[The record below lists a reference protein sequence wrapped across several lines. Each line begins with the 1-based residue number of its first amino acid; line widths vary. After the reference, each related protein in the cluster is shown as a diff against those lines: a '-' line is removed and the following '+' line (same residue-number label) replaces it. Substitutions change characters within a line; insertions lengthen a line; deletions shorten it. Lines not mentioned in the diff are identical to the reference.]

1 MKTIKLKYVD
11 MWGGFDQESFIF
23 TEILREKYNVVFS
36 DQPDYLF
43 YSCFG
48 YDHLKYSDCIRICYL
63 GENLAP
69 DFNVCDY
76 AIAQECLD
84 FGDRY
89 LWFPTGMPRATR
101 PELYHREN
109 RLAKKENRAR
119 FCSFV
124 YSNATANPY
133 RLELLHAI
141 EKYKKVDCGGKLCH
155 NIDIPH
161 VEGFDRFDD
170 RIEFERNYKF
180 SIACENDS
188 HPGYCTEKILIS
200 FIAGT
205 IPIYWGDPLIKNVYN
220 EKAFICVS
228 DYNTTAE
235 LVDAIKRIDNDD
247 TLYQAMIQEPVFA
260 PGWNYCDLENGL
272 KNFILNIFEQP
283 KEKAF
288 RRCRIMYAKDH
299 CDTLNNWYNTWK
311 EMQET
316 PKWKFW
322 KRFR

>member
-205 IPIYWGDPLIKNVYN
+205 IPIY
-220 EKAFICVS
+220 
-228 DYNTTAE
+228 
-235 LVDAIKRIDNDD
+235 
-247 TLYQAMIQEPVFA
+247 
-260 PGWNYCDLENGL
+260 
-272 KNFILNIFEQP
+272 
-283 KEKAF
+283 
-288 RRCRIMYAKDH
+288 
-299 CDTLNNWYNTWK
+299 
-311 EMQET
+311 
-316 PKWKFW
+316 
-322 KRFR
+322 